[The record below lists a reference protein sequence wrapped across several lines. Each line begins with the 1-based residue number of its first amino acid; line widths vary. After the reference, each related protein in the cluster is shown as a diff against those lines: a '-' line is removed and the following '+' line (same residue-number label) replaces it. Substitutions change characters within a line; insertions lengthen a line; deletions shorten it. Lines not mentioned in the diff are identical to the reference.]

1 MIGAKNTANPWV
13 LSTRS
18 HVVRQLILVFSGL
31 LMLVL
36 IVGLVS
42 FYRIAGSLDH
52 REVTT
57 GGLRVVGPG
66 SAGNQMEQAWGIA
79 A

>member
-42 FYRIAGSLDH
+42 LYRIAGSLDH
-52 REVTT
+52 RE
-57 GGLRVVGPG
+57 RAQSRFHAE
-66 SAGNQMEQAWGIA
+66 SAMNQLQKNERSY
-79 A
+79 